1 MYAYNRFSIYL
12 FIVNFM
18 IYNSNSKS
26 GLLLTTNFV
35 SLWAVKD
42 HQVTN
47 ELNLKGKIREI

>member
-1 MYAYNRFSIYL
+1 
-12 FIVNFM
+12 M

-35 SLWAVKD
+35 SLWAVKE